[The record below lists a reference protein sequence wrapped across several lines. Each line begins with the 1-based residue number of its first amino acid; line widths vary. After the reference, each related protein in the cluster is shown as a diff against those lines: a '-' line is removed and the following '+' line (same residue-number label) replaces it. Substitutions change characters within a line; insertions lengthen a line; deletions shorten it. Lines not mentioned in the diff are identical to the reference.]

1 MMGSVP
7 ASMRCTCSSARMTGL
22 TNSVNNTSPGA
33 SKLVLRQSPGLVLS
47 RSTRTTAARPSGT
60 LTRKID
66 RQPKACVRYPPATG
80 PNVLEATET
89 AAR

>member
-1 MMGSVP
+1 
-7 ASMRCTCSSARMTGL
+7 MTGL
-22 TNSVNNTSPGA
+22 TNNVNSTNPGA

-47 RSTRTTAARPSGT
+47 RSTITAAARPSGT

-80 PNVLEATET
+80 PNVLDATDT
-89 AAR
+89 PAR